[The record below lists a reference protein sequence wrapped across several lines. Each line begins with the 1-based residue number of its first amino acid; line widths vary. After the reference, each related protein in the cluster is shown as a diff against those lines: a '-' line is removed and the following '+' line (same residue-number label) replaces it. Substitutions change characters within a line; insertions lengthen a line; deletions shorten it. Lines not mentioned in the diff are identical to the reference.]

1 MDERGCCE
9 GLSAHTPAEIDNR
22 PGLSEVSYRVG
33 THARFKR
40 SMLARLSAA
49 ELPNLGGLNTRE
61 SGDPSVALIDAWAA
75 VADVLVFYSERVANE
90 SYLRTATERLS
101 LLHLARLIGY
111 ELRPGVAAGA
121 DLAFELED
129 APASP
134 GVPEAPRRVTIGAG
148 VRVQSIPGPGER
160 PQTFETVEEIE
171 ARPVWNAL
179 RPRLTRPQALDK
191 DAGSVVLEGTV
202 TEVAPGD
209 SVLIVTGT
217 AAADRTVKMALRV
230 TPDAATRTSRVDFE
244 ASPKP
249 KPWTQ
254 PALPVG
260 QVFETRTALTGETV
274 EKEIIGKSWA
284 EEDLRALAAA
294 QGWDLATLEASIR
307 AHLSRRPSP
316 SSGAFAFRQR
326 AALFGHN
333 APRYESLPAVMRK
346 GEWFRV
352 TSPDEVVSKTATT
365 QKDSAQSIAS
375 VSPQAAQAASKAFE
389 FVKPA
394 FPNSWEDLTLSGA
407 KNTRRIDLDTVY
419 PGVVAG
425 GWLVLRSPGAL
436 GSYVVQD
443 NVETTRSD
451 FTLTAK
457 VSRLT
462 LGTSQLFD
470 SFKLRETTVL
480 ADSVRLP
487 LSDVP
492 ITTPVAGDALMLDG
506 PYFGLRPGRRVM
518 ISGERADLGGVTVT
532 EAATLAGVR
541 VEGGYTLL
549 VFREA
554 LTHAFA
560 RETVSINANVAGA
573 THGESVEEALGSGD
587 ASVPF
592 QAFSLRQ
599 PPLTHTAAPTPSG
612 ASSTLEVRVDGLL
625 WDEVP
630 AFYGRGADER
640 VYTTRTDDEGRTTV
654 QFGNGRTGARP
665 PTGQENVRAR
675 YRKGMG
681 DEGLVGAGQ
690 LSLPLTRPLGVRG
703 VTNPLPA
710 SGAAGRETRDEARR
724 NAPLTVLTLDRIVS
738 LQDYEDFARAYGGIA
753 KALAT
758 WTWDGHERGVFVTV
772 AGTGGAEVARASRLR
787 ENLLAAMRAAGD
799 PRVRLSVES
808 YHAVAFRLG
817 AKVGIDPDHLWENVL
832 PEVERRLGEAFGF
845 EARGLGQAVTLSE
858 VVAVVGTTPGVTAVD
873 VDLLHRDDGPEG
885 LNPRLVA
892 ATPRAGGVGTL
903 PAELLVID
911 LRTLD
916 LGVMS

>member
-9 GLSAHTPAEIDNR
+9 GLGAHTPAEIENR
-22 PGLSEVSYRVG
+22 PGLPEVSYRVG

-49 ELPNLGGLNTRE
+49 DLPKLGGLNTRE
-61 SGDPSVALIDAWAA
+61 DGDPSVALLDAWAA
-75 VADVLVFYSERVANE
+75 VADVLAFYAERVANE

-129 APASP
+129 APASF
-134 GVPEAPRRVTIGAG
+134 GVPEAPRRVTIEAG
-148 VRVQSIPGPGER
+148 VRVQSIPGPGGR

-171 ARPVWNAL
+171 ARPGWNAL
-179 RPRLTRPQALDK
+179 RPRLTRPQTLAK
-191 DAGSVVLEGTV
+191 DANSVTLEGPAA
-202 TEVAPGD
+202 EVAPGD
-209 SVLIVTGT
+209 GVLIVAG
-217 AAADRTVKMALRV
+217 AAEADRSVKTALRV
-230 TPDAATRTSRVDFE
+230 TPDTETRTTRIDFE
-244 ASPKP
+244 ANPQP
-249 KPWTQ
+249 KPWTP
-254 PALPVG
+254 PALPKG
-260 QVFETRTALTGETV
+260 QVFEKRTALTEETV
-274 EKEIIGKSWA
+274 EREIIGKSWA

-294 QGWDLATLEASIR
+294 QGWDLATLESSIR
-307 AHLSRRPSP
+307 ARLSRRPSP
-316 SSGAFAFRQR
+316 PTGAFAFRQR

-333 APRYESLPAVMRK
+333 APRYDSLPAVMRR

-352 TSPDEVVSKTATT
+352 TSPDETGVVSAAT
-365 QKDSAQSIAS
+365 KDSSGQITASIS
-375 VSPQAAQAASKAFE
+375 QGAAQAAPKAFD
-389 FVKPA
+389 FLKPA

-407 KNTRRIDLDTVY
+407 KGTRRIDLDNVY

-436 GSYVVQD
+436 GSYVVQE

-451 FTLTAK
+451 YTLTAK

-462 LGTSQLFD
+462 LGTSQNFD

-480 ADSVRLP
+480 AHSVRLP
-487 LSDVP
+487 LADVP
-492 ITTPVAGDALMLDG
+492 ITGPVTGDGVMLDG
-506 PYFGLRPGRRVM
+506 PYFGLRAGRRVM
-518 ISGERADLGGVTVT
+518 ITGERADLRGVTVT

-549 VFREA
+549 VLREA
-554 LTHAFA
+554 LAHAYA

-573 THGESVEEALGSGD
+573 THGESVEEALGGGD
-587 ASVPF
+587 AGSSF
-592 QAFSLRQ
+592 QAFVLRQ

-630 AFYGRGADER
+630 ALYGRGPDER
-640 VYTTRTDDEGRTTV
+640 VYTTRTDDEGRTAV
-654 QFGNGRTGARP
+654 QFGDGRTGARP

-675 YRKGMG
+675 YRRGMG
-681 DEGLVGAGQ
+681 DEGLVAAGQ

-710 SGAAGRETRDEARR
+710 SGAAGREARDEARR

-808 YHAVAFRLG
+808 YHAAAFRLD
-817 AKVGIDPDHLWENVL
+817 AKVGINPDQLPENVL
-832 PEVERRLGEAFGF
+832 PEVGRRLGEAFGF

-873 VDLLHRDDGPEG
+873 VDVLHRDDGPEG

-892 ATPRAGGVGTL
+892 ATPRVGRAGTL

-911 LRTLD
+911 PRTLD